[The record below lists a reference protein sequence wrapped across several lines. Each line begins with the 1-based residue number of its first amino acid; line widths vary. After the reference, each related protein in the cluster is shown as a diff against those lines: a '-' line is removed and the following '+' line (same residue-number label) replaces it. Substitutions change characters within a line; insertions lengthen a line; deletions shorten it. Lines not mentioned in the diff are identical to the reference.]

1 MRKEIQNHFE
11 PHQVGV
17 GVPGGCE
24 AAVHATNLILNL
36 FGTQDD
42 LVLLKVDFENA
53 FSLID
58 REAFLSQIAIHFP
71 SLLPWVSYMYANH
84 SHIIFGDM
92 VISSQS
98 GVQQGDPLGLCFR
111 FCYS

>member
-1 MRKEIQNHFE
+1 MQE
-11 PHQVGV
+11 
-17 GVPGGCE
+17 
-24 AAVHATNLILNL
+24 TNLSLNL

-53 FSLID
+53 FNLID

-71 SLLPWVSYMYANH
+71 SLFPWVSYMYADH

-92 VISSQS
+92 VISSQL
-98 GVQQGDPLGLCFR
+98 GVQQGDPLGPL
-111 FCYS
+111 